1 MSTVAL
7 PAGESLSSF
16 ADDAL
21 KASARLWF
29 VVTISGQLMMAAYVA
44 WFYGSTAVQGRV
56 EAWNRILTRGYVRG
70 DTAGNV
76 AIVVHLIAAVIL
88 IAGGALQ
95 LIPQMRD
102 RFPRLHR
109 WTGRVY
115 VVTVFAAS
123 LSGLYMTWIRGTRGD
138 LTQHIG
144 GSLNAALI
152 ILCAVFAL
160 RSAITRR
167 FAAHRR
173 WVLRLFLAVS
183 AAWFYRVG
191 LFFWLLLNDG
201 RSVGFDL
208 QSWQGPT
215 LTFLSFANSLIP
227 LTLLELYVRARTGG
241 GAPGRLAMATALFVL
256 TVAMGIGIF
265 GATIGMWLPIIR
277 AGMLGVAPS

>member
-1 MSTVAL
+1 MSTVVF
-7 PAGESLSSF
+7 PAGENLSSY
-16 ADDAL
+16 ADNAL
-21 KASARLWF
+21 KAAARLWF
-29 VVTISGQLMMAAYVA
+29 VVTVSGQLMMAAYVA

-70 DTAGNV
+70 DTAGNL

-88 IAGGALQ
+88 IAGGAMQ

-115 VVTVFAAS
+115 VVMVFAAS
-123 LSGLYMTWIRGTRGD
+123 VSGLYMTWIRGTRGD
-138 LTQHIG
+138 LAQHIG
-144 GSLNAALI
+144 GSVNAVLI

-201 RSVGFDL
+201 RPAGFDI
-208 QSWQGPT
+208 QSFQGPT
-215 LTFLSFANSLIP
+215 LTFLSFANSLVP
-227 LTLLELYVRARTGG
+227 LAVLELYVRARTGD
-241 GAPGRLAMATALFVL
+241 GAPRRLAMATALFVL

-265 GATIGMWLPIIR
+265 AATIGMWLPIIQTGSLP
-277 AGMLGVAPS
+277 AAQ